1 MTPTD
6 KQPLFPPPVPQAPPA
21 ARLRSGPTG
30 PDHAEPPSRRQ
41 RIPAAEDA
49 APKRRLR
56 LPMTE
61 DLDPGVG
68 GARVLVIVGV
78 IAVLAAG
85 GYLWLARPTP
95 EPVPAPATAFPTP
108 ATALPAPAAA
118 LPPAGAPSSP
128 TAEIVVHVF
137 GKVKTPGIVTL
148 PAGSRVSDAIEAAG
162 GVRPGTGTGALNL
175 ARKVQDG
182 EQIAV
187 GVPPP
192 DPRAAGSAP
201 AAPTEGG
208 PGTTPPN
215 GGGPLDLNAATA
227 AQLDALPGVGPVLA
241 QRIVDYRTQNGGFRS
256 VDQLQEV
263 TGIGAKRFT
272 ELKAMVRV

>member
-30 PDHAEPPSRRQ
+30 PDRAEPPSRKQ

-49 APKRRLR
+49 APKRRPR
-56 LPMTE
+56 LPMAE

-108 ATALPAPAAA
+108 AAA
-118 LPPAGAPSSP
+118 LPSAATPSSRA
-128 TAEIVVHVF
+128 AEIVVHVF
-137 GKVKTPGIVTL
+137 GKVRTPGIVTL
-148 PAGSRVSDAIEAAG
+148 PAGSRVSDAIGAAG
-162 GVRPGTGTGALNL
+162 GARPGAGTGALNL

-201 AAPTEGG
+201 AAPAEGG
-208 PGTTPPN
+208 PGTTPSN
-215 GGGPLDLNAATA
+215 GGPLDLNTATA

>member
-21 ARLRSGPTG
+21 ARLRSGPSG
-30 PDHAEPPSRRQ
+30 PDRAEPSPRGQ

-56 LPMTE
+56 LPMAE

-95 EPVPAPATAFPTP
+95 EPVPAPASALPTP
-108 ATALPAPAAA
+108 ATALPSAT
-118 LPPAGAPSSP
+118 LPPSAASPSP
-128 TAEIVVHVF
+128 TAGIVVHVF
-137 GKVKTPGIVTL
+137 GKVKSPGIVNL

-201 AAPTEGG
+201 AAAPTEGG
-208 PGTTPPN
+208 PAATPPD
-215 GGGPLDLNAATA
+215 GGGPLDLNTATA